1 MNIIRTEIVWDILKK
16 NDRVLIILPNILHY
30 TNITNPYILEKF
42 QVTLREIFKT
52 PCKYIVAYIPNL
64 IVSEEDLRK
73 YEEFYQYE
81 FQWLEKVTILKNKL
95 FLEHYNPKKLYLLQ
109 KPFEESELKTYF
121 SKAIIDC
128 CSYKHTLPITTHHGK
143 CYLEEVIT
151 SSFYLNKLLS
161 RINNSLSMHQDDT
174 SYDIALFIGN
184 LPDKYPIQDLKD
196 LIAEL
201 IKCNQCSYLY
211 SLNQDINDSMKEY
224 KQLSFKTIYPV
235 FYRTEHLIA
244 CNRDVAHRF
253 STSIFIGSFGMTEPE
268 LWKKYISTH
277 QHDCLFD
284 PHAFDALINKENQK
298 SFKVCLDPIALV
310 KNFLA

>member
-1 MNIIRTEIVWDILKK
+1 MNIIKTEIVWDILKK
-16 NDRVLIILPNILHY
+16 NDRVLIVLPNILHY
-30 TNITNPYILEKF
+30 TSITNAYILEKF
-42 QVTLREIFKT
+42 QLTLREIFKT
-52 PCKYIVAYIPNL
+52 PCKYIVVYIPNL
-64 IVSEEDLRK
+64 ILSEEDLRK

-81 FQWLEKVTILKNKL
+81 FQWLEKVNILKNKQ
-95 FLEHYNPKKLYLLQ
+95 FLESYNPKKLYLLQ
-109 KPFEESELKTYF
+109 KPFEEGELKTYF

-151 SSFYLNKLLS
+151 SSFYLNKLLA
-161 RINNSLSMHQDDT
+161 RINNSLSLHQDDT

-184 LPDKYPIQDLKD
+184 LPEKYPIQDLKD
-196 LIAEL
+196 LIGES

-211 SLNQDINDSMKEY
+211 SLNPEINEYMKEF
-224 KQLSFKTIYPV
+224 KNLSFKTIYPV

-244 CNRDVAHRF
+244 CNREVAHRY

-268 LWKKYISTH
+268 IWKKYINTH
-277 QHDCLFD
+277 HHDCLFD
-284 PHAFDALINKENQK
+284 PHAFDTLIQENQK

>member
-1 MNIIRTEIVWDILKK
+1 MNVIRTEIVWDILKK
-16 NDRVLIILPNILHY
+16 NDRVLIVLPNILHY
-30 TNITNPYILEKF
+30 TTITNSYILEKF
-42 QVTLREIFKT
+42 QVTFQEIFKT
-52 PCKYIVAYIPNL
+52 PCKYMVVYIPNIDL
-64 IVSEEDLRK
+64 SEEDLRK
-73 YEEFYQYE
+73 YEDFYQYE
-81 FQWLEKVTILKNKL
+81 FQWLENLKFLKNKL
-95 FLEHYNPKKLYLLQ
+95 FLETYNPKKLYLLKNAFQ
-109 KPFEESELKTYF
+109 ESELKTYF
-121 SKAIIDC
+121 SKAIIDH
-128 CSYKHTLPITTHHGK
+128 SGYKHTLPITTHHGK

-161 RINNSLSMHQDDT
+161 RINNSLSLHQDDT
-174 SYDIALFIGN
+174 TYDIALFIGN
-184 LPDKYPIQDLKD
+184 LPEKYPIQDLKD
-196 LIAEL
+196 LIADL

-211 SLNQDINDSMKEY
+211 SLNPEINEYMNEY

-244 CNRDVAHRF
+244 CNREVAHRY

-284 PHAFDALINKENQK
+284 PHAFDTLIKENLK
-298 SFKVCLDPIALV
+298 AFKVCLDPIALV

>member
-16 NDRVLIILPNILHY
+16 NDKLLIVLPNILHY
-30 TNITNPYILEKF
+30 ATIINPYILEKF
-42 QVTLREIFKT
+42 QLTLREIFKT
-52 PCKYIVAYIPNL
+52 KCKYIVVYIPNITL
-64 IVSEEDLRK
+64 SEEDLRK

-81 FQWLEKVTILKNKL
+81 FQWLEKLTLLKNKL
-95 FLEHYNPKKLYLLQ
+95 FLETYNQKKLYLLQ

-121 SKAIIDC
+121 SKVIIDH
-128 CSYKHTLPITTHHGK
+128 SGYKNKLPVTTHYGK
-143 CYLEEVIT
+143 CYLEEVVT

-161 RINNSLSMHQDDT
+161 RINNSLSLHQDDT
-174 SYDIALFIGN
+174 TYDIALFIGN
-184 LPDKYPIQDLKD
+184 LPEQYPIQDLKD
-196 LIAEL
+196 LLAAL

-211 SLNQDINDSMKEY
+211 SLNLEINEYMKEH
-224 KQLSFKTIYPV
+224 KHLSFKTMYPA

-244 CNRDVAHRF
+244 CNREVAHRY
-253 STSIFIGSFGMTEPE
+253 STSVFLGSFGLTEPE

-284 PHAFDALINKENQK
+284 PHAFDALIKSDLK
-298 SFKVCLDPIALV
+298 SFKVCLDPISLV